1 MSANPVSMC
10 DRCAVTP
17 DFGRA
22 TNIRIQK
29 AGGTCHC
36 ALKVSEDNDTPVQ
49 SQPWSEQDRDHA
61 MRAALRDPQRGQI
74 PVEQDANCR
83 LIESLD
89 PGVPGANTDRV
100 TVLIIRRTGQRDGTI
115 FLPGAGLHRA

>member
-22 TNIRIQK
+22 INIRIQK

-49 SQPWSEQDRDHA
+49 SQPCLLQDHA
-61 MRAALRDPQRGQI
+61 MRAALREPQGGQI